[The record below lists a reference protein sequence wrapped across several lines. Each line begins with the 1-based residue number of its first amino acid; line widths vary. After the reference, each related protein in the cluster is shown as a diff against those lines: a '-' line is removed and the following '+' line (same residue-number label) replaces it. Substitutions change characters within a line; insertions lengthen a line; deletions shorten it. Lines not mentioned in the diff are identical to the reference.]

1 MNRMNGSVGPVRP
14 MQNNRQMGRV
24 NGGPYPN
31 GAGKH
36 LFEQN
41 FKILFKLNKKLNS
54 NREKTRQINL
64 T

>member
-1 MNRMNGSVGPVRP
+1 MNGSVGPVRP

-41 FKILFKLNKKLNS
+41 FQILFKLNRIKLKQEEDQANKS
-54 NREKTRQINL
+54 NII
-64 T
+64 